1 MISIEEIEKLAD
13 LSRVKLSAE
22 EKKELQKD
30 LGEILDY
37 FNKLKSLKIEETEN
51 GKLNVFRG
59 TSTNEFR
66 EDLEEKKLAES
77 AALLEQAPQKENG
90 YLRVKKIL

>member
-1 MISIEEIEKLAD
+1 MISKEEIEKLSE
-13 LSRVKLSAE
+13 LSRVKLEAE

-51 GKLNVFRG
+51 GKLNGFRG
-59 TSTNEFR
+59 APTNEFR
-66 EDLEEKKLAES
+66 EDLEEKKMAEN

-90 YLRVKKIL
+90 RLKVKKII